1 MDSAVD
7 DVWFWRWSWRTNLI
21 TTLFFW
27 QKCCMNC
34 VIAFFVKMLLQKTW
48 KTSFGTCVCVYF
60 GILISTVAFTNMSM
74 SGGLLIA
81 LSIPTSYMHHWLC
94 LCIQILCQHFSFQIA
109 VFVHYASIFVLVVI
123 VWLVY
128 CCVQPMQ
135 ETVLLMEDI
144 LIDYITDT
152 VCALVFF
159 SCWTMSTFLFSCWY
173 ISAECHA
180 FMPLPNWICASANSE
195 TFVSIWWQW
204 LASLLLP
211 GLFSIVA
218 WMFLQSS
225 QFDFISVVCGHAG
238 P

>member
-1 MDSAVD
+1 MSYCACVCVHMMDSAVD

-34 VIAFFVKMLLQKTW
+34 VIAFFVNCCYNKQQKPVLEH
-48 KTSFGTCVCVYF
+48 VCVYF

-159 SCWTMSTFLFSCWY
+159 PVEIWALFC
-173 ISAECHA
+173 
-180 FMPLPNWICASANSE
+180 FPVD
-195 TFVSIWWQW
+195 T
-204 LASLLLP
+204 
-211 GLFSIVA
+211 
-218 WMFLQSS
+218 
-225 QFDFISVVCGHAG
+225 
-238 P
+238 

>member
-159 SCWTMSTFLFSCWY
+159 SCWTRSTFLFSCWY